1 MAMPRVKMAIVAAQ
15 AKKEQGEEMN
25 FKFVRVNIKMGI
37 DTGYHREQLTP
48 SMANGM
54 NSEGPSSMGVTSEA
68 ERYLKSTEG
77 PRLAWRR
84 RRRLIS
90 SLLVFQL
97 AAILWLPGARAFLA
111 PVRPKQRV
119 SQPNLPPFVLSVETT
134 ELVTGLQTRK
144 PAFNPVNLS
153 IKQKK
158 PEPEI
163 PVVSRIKEKTVS
175 NRTFVENYFSNPG
188 DTSAPD
194 CRVVSLSDSKLPT
207 RQSVL
212 PESLFQPPHLLRRL
226 DDIYHAMAHDET
238 RKLRYMEK
246 LNTKSNLSDDKFE
259 YDEQEEQELVS
270 VLKTSLEDAGFEL
283 LGRRDLELCDALNA
297 GYLLR
302 LSLLPETSQLDPS
315 IASEFYPERMTA
327 GQETEA
333 SLEELLFDGRVLVF
347 WRGYSQEIS
356 NGRLLLPKID
366 YLQASLVQRSAAFVK
381 KGLDYVER
389 QVSVRTTLGYR
400 RATSMMMHFLN
411 YVIKQIPS
419 ERLVNTLLQKVGVQ
433 PSNVTNGV
441 RPMPTS
447 PGKIFKLSRYGGSK
461 IRFVGSPNPTD
472 ALTPFV
478 ICEETDGS
486 AAPCDDC
493 TTHVDGKKRPESVDL
508 DMYDCLNRGEIMC
521 PYDEKR
527 NATEADLPP
536 MQLLERVTISNL
548 IDVFSKEGRQK
559 LVKTLFSKSELVEPT
574 YEEVVVVWR
583 PLPEKV
589 ERKPTF
595 VPPKFVYEVAD
606 MFDVEGLP
614 DIPLPKPKPS
624 RQPLEIRAFS
634 GVPMANILAILP
646 KTKLIF
652 RPADAFVF
660 DLISVFSF
668 LVIFGS
674 LKFDNPRLDF
684 LALASV
690 SLWGVRLFFRYS
702 NKLARY
708 DLLVKKFLTSKI
720 THRNAGALKY
730 VATEAGSQRATRA
743 ALVHSWLSGLA
754 RSSDGTDHNRLQLVQ
769 EGRKGVNE
777 LIRESKE
784 IPVNID
790 ASLNDLED
798 LRLVT
803 SERNG
808 QIKVVRDSVEL
819 VGKLRSVWSDV
830 FAGEMT
836 IDSLVGRRKRT

>member
-1 MAMPRVKMAIVAAQ
+1 MAIAARQ
-15 AKKEQGEEMN
+15 TPKKKNRMN
-25 FKFVRVNIKMGI
+25 FKFDCLNIKMGI
-37 DTGYHREQLTP
+37 DTECHEESLP
-48 SMANGM
+48 LPMARGIDLQ
-54 NSEGPSSMGVTSEA
+54 GRSSTGVTSEA
-68 ERYLKSTEG
+68 ERYLQSTEG
-77 PRLAWRR
+77 PRLTCRRR

-90 SLLVFQL
+90 PLLVFQL
-97 AAILWLPGARAFLA
+97 AAAILWLPGARAFLA
-111 PVRPKQRV
+111 PVRPKQIVRL
-119 SQPNLPPFVLSVETT
+119 STLPPFVLSVETT
-134 ELVTGLQTRK
+134 ELVTGLPTRK
-144 PAFNPVNLS
+144 PAVNPVNPS

-163 PVVSRIKEKTVS
+163 PVSRIKEKTAS

-207 RQSVL
+207 LQSVL

-238 RKLRYMEK
+238 RRLKYMK
-246 LNTKSNLSDDKFE
+246 KKSNTKSNFTDDKVE

-302 LSLLPETSQLDPS
+302 LSILPDTSQLDPS
-315 IASEFYPERMTA
+315 IASEFYPERA
-327 GQETEA
+327 AAEQKTEA

-347 WRGYSQEIS
+347 WRGYSREVS

-366 YLQASLVQRSAAFVK
+366 YLQASLVQRSAAWVK
-381 KGLDYVER
+381 GRLDVVER
-389 QVSVRTTLGYR
+389 QISVRTTLGYR
-400 RATSMMMHFLN
+400 RATSLMMFSLD
-411 YVIKQIPS
+411 YIIKSIPN
-419 ERLVNTLLQKVGVQ
+419 ERLVNTLLRKVGVQ
-433 PSNVTNGV
+433 SSNVTNGV
-441 RPMPTS
+441 KAMPTS
-447 PGKIFKLSRYGGSK
+447 PGNIFKLSRYGGSK

-478 ICEETDGS
+478 ICEERDGS
-486 AAPCDDC
+486 NAPCDDSA
-493 TTHVDGKKRPESVDL
+493 THVNGKKTPENVDL

-527 NATEADLPP
+527 NSTEEELPP
-536 MQLLERVTISNL
+536 MELLERVTISNL
-548 IDVFSKEGRQK
+548 IDVFSQDGRRK
-559 LVKTLFSKSELVEPT
+559 LFNTLISKSELVEPT

-583 PLPEKV
+583 PLPEKAD
-589 ERKPTF
+589 RKPKF

-614 DIPLPKPKPS
+614 DIPLPKPEPS
-624 RQPLEIRAFS
+624 PQPLEIRAFS

-668 LVIFGS
+668 IVIFGS

-754 RSSDGTDHNRLQLVQ
+754 RSSDGTDHNRSQLVR

-777 LIRESKE
+777 LVRDSKE
-784 IPVNID
+784 IPVDID

-836 IDSLVGRRKRT
+836 IDSLVGRRKRM